1 MKAVTF
7 KVLVGTTASLL
18 SGLVMAGLT
27 TPLGASTQL
36 PILEGGVVTIG
47 IAALVAGIRI
57 IKRNNKR

>member
-36 PILEGGVVTIG
+36 PILEGGVVTDRKS
-47 IAALVAGIRI
+47 VV
-57 IKRNNKR
+57 

>member
-7 KVLVGTTASLL
+7 KVLVGTAASLM
-18 SGLVMAGLT
+18 SGLAMAGNLI
-27 TPLGASTQL
+27 PLGSAQL

-47 IAALVAGIRI
+47 IAAMIAGIRI